1 MKKKTWLPTI
11 LATMLAASVLAAC
24 SDTTKKATEP
34 EQTKETLPE
43 NLNKTGF
50 PIVTKPITLKMM
62 GAKTANQLVW
72 GEMAFFKEIAK
83 QTNINF
89 EFDTPA
95 AESYKEK
102 LRLKFASGSLPDV
115 LFGAN
120 LLPEDEILFGGQ
132 GQLIPL
138 EKLIAEYAPNLQK
151 LLADSPDIR
160 RNITTPDGHIY
171 SLPFIDAPGAFGVY
185 PKLWINETWLKNLNL
200 TMPKTTDELIAVLK
214 AFKDGD
220 PNKNGKPDE
229 IPMSFHLV
237 AANGVPDIQSVL
249 QNAFGFTG
257 NLTVDQ
263 DKVRFAPYESQYKA
277 YLTFMNRLYA
287 EGLLDKEG
295 YSQTVQQ
302 KNAKGNA
309 NRIGVVAA
317 GGPFQVVGNNLD
329 KDFNILPPLTSAVN
343 QKAFSVRNNYL
354 TKGTFAITS
363 SNPNPEATIRWVD
376 YLYSKEGS
384 MLVSQGMEGKHF
396 EYIDNGQG
404 LKALVPDG
412 ANPAEFRGTISPN
425 AGTFIPRVNEPI
437 FKLNQYK
444 LQETNPLNYH
454 IDTET
459 KKKLEPVAR
468 DSFPLT
474 YFTLEE
480 QQQLKVLE
488 TDLTTYVNE
497 MSGKF
502 IVGDA
507 SLDSKWSEYVA
518 MLEKMKVKQYVELYQ
533 KAYDRWKSASK

>member
-1 MKKKTWLPTI
+1 
-11 LATMLAASVLAAC
+11 MLAASVIAGC
-24 SDTTKKATEP
+24 NETNKKAAEP
-34 EQTKETLPE
+34 EQKKEATPE

-62 GAKTANQLVW
+62 GAKTANQLIW
-72 GEMAFFKEIAK
+72 GEMAFFKEMAK

-95 AESYKEK
+95 VESYKEK

-120 LLPEDEILFGGQ
+120 LLPEDEILFGSQ

-138 EKLIAEYAPNLQK
+138 EKLIANYAPNLQK
-151 LLADSPDIR
+151 LLADYPDIR

-171 SLPFIDAPGAFGVY
+171 SLPFVDTPGAFGVY
-185 PKLWINETWLKNLNL
+185 PKLWINESWLTALNL
-200 TMPKTTDELIAVLK
+200 PMPKTTDDLITVLR
-214 AFKDGD
+214 AFKNDD
-220 PNKNGKPDE
+220 PNKNGKQDE

-237 AANGVPDIQSVL
+237 AGTGIPDIQSIL
-249 QNAFGFTG
+249 LNAFGFTG
-257 NLTVDQ
+257 NLTIDR
-263 DKVRFAPYESQYKA
+263 DKVRFAPYEPEYKA
-277 YLTFMNRLYA
+277 YLSFMNRLYA

-302 KNAKGNA
+302 KNAKGNG
-309 NRIGVVAA
+309 NRIGVLAA

-329 KDFNILPPLTSAVN
+329 KDYSILPPLTSALN
-343 QKAFSVRNNYL
+343 EKPFAIRNNYL

-376 YLYSKEGS
+376 YLYSKEGAI
-384 MLVSQGMEGKHF
+384 LAAQGVEGKHF
-396 EYIDNGQG
+396 EYIDNKQG
-404 LKALVPDG
+404 LKALVPEG

-425 AGTFIPRVNEPI
+425 AGIFIPRIHEPVS
-437 FKLNQYK
+437 KLNEYK

-454 IDTET
+454 IATES
-459 KKKLEPVAR
+459 KKKLEPIAR
-468 DSFPLT
+468 DSYPLT

-480 QQQLKVLE
+480 LQQLKVLE
-488 TDLTTYVNE
+488 TDITTYISE

-507 SLDSKWSEYVA
+507 SLDNKWNEYVA